1 MRSIKEILASAS
13 PEVIKKLKEI
23 LESKDDNKLK
33 EYLDSLIDKT
43 SEKKVESK
51 VKKEVKA
58 FKFTSGNKV
67 LAYFNAADYDWMRFK
82 GKKAKCIPY
91 NGMILKVEPEDV
103 FGVAKVVDLY
113 GNYKCIMPSY
123 KRQMISLD
131 PMIIGLIKA
140 RCRPFTGDVGTI
152 MKACKE
158 RIPAKIVKAAAKD
171 YNYYKKLANERVKE
185 YNEILKGILDL
196 KKFPKNTEFRKK
208 IEEAFKTYI
217 ESVKEFC
224 YQITDEMEKASKD
237 DSIPVDT
244 RSKVMTIVDY
254 LLGHLDSEKELK
266 TF

>member
-13 PEVIKKLKEI
+13 PEVIQKLKEI

-33 EYLDSLIDKT
+33 EYLDTLMDKT
-43 SEKKVESK
+43 SEKKVESN
-51 VKKEVKA
+51 VKKTKA
-58 FKFTSGNKV
+58 LKFTAGNKV
-67 LAYFNAADYDWMRFK
+67 LAYFNTADYDWMRYK
-82 GKKAKCIPY
+82 GKKTKNIPC

-103 FGVAKVVDLY
+103 FGIAKVVDLY

-131 PMIIGLIKA
+131 PVVIGLIKA
-140 RCRPFTGDVGTI
+140 RCKPFNGNIAAI

-171 YNYYKKLANERVKE
+171 YNYYKKLANERIRE
-185 YNEILKGILDL
+185 YNEILKGIKDL
-196 KKFPKNTEFRKK
+196 TKFPKNIEFRKK
-208 IEEAFKTYI
+208 IEDAFETYI
-217 ESVKEFC
+217 KSVKDFC
-224 YQITDEMEKASKD
+224 YEVTDEIEKASKD

>member
-1 MRSIKEILASAS
+1 MGSIKEILASAS

-140 RCRPFTGDVGTI
+140 RCRPFTGD
-152 MKACKE
+152 
-158 RIPAKIVKAAAKD
+158 

-196 KKFPKNTEFRKK
+196 KKFPKNVEFRKK

-217 ESVKEFC
+217 ESVTDFC
-224 YQITDEMEKASKD
+224 YQITDEMEEASKN
-237 DSIPVDT
+237 DSIPSDT

>member
-1 MRSIKEILASAS
+1 MINLRKILASSS
-13 PEVIKKLKEI
+13 PEVIQKIKDI
-23 LESKDDNKLK
+23 VMTKDDTKLK
-33 EYLDSLIDKT
+33 EYLDSLLDKA
-43 SEKKVESK
+43 SEKKVESSA
-51 VKKEVKA
+51 KEALKT

-140 RCRPFTGDVGTI
+140 RCRPFTGNVGEI

-171 YNYYKKLANERVKE
+171 YNYYRKLANERVKE

-196 KKFPKNTEFRKK
+196 KKFPKNVEFRKK

-217 ESVKEFC
+217 KSVKDFC
-224 YQITDEMEKASKD
+224 YQITDEMEEASKN
-237 DSIPVDT
+237 DSIPSDT

-254 LLGHLDSEKELK
+254 LLDHLDSEKELK

>member
-1 MRSIKEILASAS
+1 MEKD
-13 PEVIKKLKEI
+13 IKKALRFKE
-23 LESKDDNKLK
+23 LAYLYADKVC
-33 EYLDSLIDKT
+33 EYLITNSYKTKNKDNSIAIAGLI
-43 SEKKVESK
+43 KVTRNTIDAVDLK
-51 VKKEVKA
+51 
-58 FKFTSGNKV
+58 
-67 LAYFNAADYDWMRFK
+67 
-82 GKKAKCIPY
+82 
-91 NGMILKVEPEDV
+91 KVEPEDV

-152 MKACKE
+152 MKAYKE
-158 RIPAKIVKAAAKD
+158 RIPAKIVKASAKD

-185 YNEILKGILDL
+185 YNEILKGVSDL

-208 IEEAFKTYI
+208 IEDAFKTYI
-217 ESVKEFC
+217 ESAKDFC
-224 YQITDEMEKASKD
+224 YQITDEMEEASKN
-237 DSIPVDT
+237 DSIPSDT

>member
-13 PEVIKKLKEI
+13 PEVIQKLKEI

-33 EYLDSLIDKT
+33 EYLDTLIDKT
-43 SEKKVESK
+43 SDKKVESN
-51 VKKEVKA
+51 VKKSKTLRV
-58 FKFTSGNKV
+58 TSGEKV
-67 LAYFNAADYDWMRFK
+67 LAYFNTADYDWMRYK
-82 GKKAKCIPY
+82 GKKAKNIPY

-123 KRQMISLD
+123 KRQMISLA
-131 PMIIGLIKA
+131 PNIIGLIRA
-140 RCRPFTGDVGTI
+140 RCKPFSGNVSAI

-158 RIPAKIVKAAAKD
+158 RVPAKIVKAAAKD

-196 KKFPKNTEFRKK
+196 KKFPKNEEFRKK

-217 ESVKEFC
+217 ESVKDFC
-224 YQITDEMEKASKD
+224 YQVADEMKEASKN
-237 DSIPVDT
+237 DSIPSDT
-244 RSKVMTIVDY
+244 RSKVLTIVDY